1 MEGEQ
6 RGAKAGC
13 SGTTDNLLID
23 KMVTQDSHRG
33 KKKNMAWVDVH
44 KGYFD
49 SVGHN
54 CLNEIIEVHR
64 FSGWFCRAIRN

>member
-1 MEGEQ
+1 MDGEQ

-33 KKKNMAWVDVH
+33 KKKTWL
-44 KGYFD
+44 G
-49 SVGHN
+49 
-54 CLNEIIEVHR
+54 
-64 FSGWFCRAIRN
+64 